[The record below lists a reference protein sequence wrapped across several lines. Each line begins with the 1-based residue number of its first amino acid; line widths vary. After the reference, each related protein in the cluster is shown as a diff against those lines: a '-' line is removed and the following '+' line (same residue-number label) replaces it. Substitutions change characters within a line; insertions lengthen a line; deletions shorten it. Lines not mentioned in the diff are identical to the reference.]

1 MNCPECDST
10 DVTLEDSEDKYSQNT
25 ELTVVWQEYYL
36 CQDCGCEFT
45 YRYIKSREVI
55 IDKHGEKLDG

>member
-10 DVTLEDSEDKYSQNT
+10 DVTLEDSEDLYRKNTQNKW
-25 ELTVVWQEYYL
+25 VWAEYYL

-45 YRYIKSREVI
+45 YEYTKTRELI
-55 IDKHGEKLDG
+55 IDKHGEET